1 MPAPDWSAHLLVL
14 VRLEL
19 LCQRRGELRPLD
31 LAAVVDIRLVDD
43 VLHLLLTWV
52 DAPG

>member
-1 MPAPDWSAHLLVL
+1 MLIDDLIILVW
-14 VRLEL
+14 LEFL
-19 LCQRRGELRPLD
+19 SQRCCKLRPLD